1 MNVTDNDFQTE
12 VLDYKGLVLVDFW
25 APWCGPCRMMS
36 PTVEEIGE
44 EKKDVL
50 KVLKMNVDEESATA
64 EKYQIMGIPTLMLFK
79 DGEVVETMVGLQT
92 KESIIETVEKHI

>member
-36 PTVEEIGE
+36 PTVEEIAE

-50 KVLKMNVDEESATA
+50 KVMKMNVDEESATA
-64 EKYQIMGIPTLMLFK
+64 EKYQIMGIPTLILFK

-92 KESIIETVEKHI
+92 KESVVEAIERNL

>member
-1 MNVTDNDFQTE
+1 MNVTDNDFQKE

-44 EKKDVL
+44 EKKDTV

-79 DGEVVETMVGLQT
+79 DGEIIETMVGLQT
-92 KESIIETVEKHI
+92 KESITEAVEKHL

>member
-1 MNVTDNDFQTE
+1 MNVTDSDFQTE

-36 PTVEEIGE
+36 PTIEEIGE

-50 KVLKMNVDEESATA
+50 KVLQMNVDEESATA
-64 EKYQIMGIPTLMLFK
+64 EKYQIMGIPTLILFK
-79 DGEVVETMVGLQT
+79 DGEIAETMVGLQT
-92 KESIIETVEKHI
+92 KESIIEAVEKHI